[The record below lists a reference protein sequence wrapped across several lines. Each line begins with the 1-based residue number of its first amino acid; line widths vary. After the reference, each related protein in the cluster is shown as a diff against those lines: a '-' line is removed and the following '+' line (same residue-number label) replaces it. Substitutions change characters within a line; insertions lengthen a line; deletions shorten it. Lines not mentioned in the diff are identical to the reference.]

1 MVESD
6 FLFEIFHSRVAFLKF
21 LTLDLI
27 NPFMD
32 LFLDETKAEEGGL
45 LRRSIV
51 HILLPVHPLVP
62 VV

>member
-1 MVESD
+1 MVEPD
-6 FLFEIFHSRVAFLKF
+6 FLFEIFHGLAAFLKF

-32 LFLDETKAEEGGL
+32 LFLEGAKAEEGGL